1 MQTLV
6 QDIRYAL
13 RQLRKAPGFAI
24 TSVLTLALGLG
35 ATTAMLAVVESVLV
49 RPLDFKDATQLMIVG
64 VSDSANPG
72 QELSWPNY
80 LSLKHDLPAFSDLV
94 AYTELP
100 TAASTPD
107 GNDVVLDVE
116 TTSNLFDVLGV
127 KPALGRTFI
136 AADENNNAAVLS
148 YEFWRKNMHAER
160 SVIGHSV
167 KIQDHLYTV
176 VGVMPASFQFPIGV
190 GGQAVSSQAVWTTI
204 ALSANAKT
212 SRGFSFIQVLGRLK
226 PGVTQASA
234 TAQGESLVR
243 RSHDLN
249 ADNASTHFWL
259 FPYLNTVVGEQRPAL
274 LAMLAGCFILLFI
287 ACVNIANLQIARAT
301 SRDGEISLRS
311 ALGASRARILQQ
323 ILVESVMLSLLGV
336 GLGLGLAAVIL
347 RFIRRTYSGYPRFDE
362 IALDLPTFTV
372 CFAIAILCGV
382 AAGLAPAIR
391 LMKTAPSASLQQ
403 SGAGSYSVTRRN
415 KLTSV
420 LVAGEVAL
428 TFVLLVA
435 GGLFFRTLRSLEHVP
450 LGFDSHNVS
459 TFLLWPQS
467 GNAPVGSLEDTY
479 DQLIQRLQH
488 TPGIQSAG
496 LVTSLPI
503 SNFTMHVGGS
513 FKMVGRP
520 ENKQDRIEFG
530 AVSPDYLKTMSIPIT
545 RGRGLTREDT
555 LAAAPVIVVN
565 ETFANRYFPG
575 KNPIGQQFLADP
587 EPGLPAF
594 TIVGV
599 VGDTV
604 ESQVSNPAGPF
615 GFISYRQLPLS
626 SPMSHF
632 MIGIAGQFAVRSS
645 LPQASLESTIR
656 EAVKQEAPTYAI
668 DHLVQYEQSVNDS
681 LKTRKLSLSLA
692 MSFGMLALVLAAV
705 GVQGVLAYVVSQ
717 RVREIGIRIA
727 LGATRQQVLQRF
739 LRQGLIMT
747 LYGLAAGWV
756 ASLIAARWLKS
767 FLYGVPA
774 HDFTTFAVVGII
786 ILTVALVATLLPARR
801 AASIDP
807 MQALRSE

>member
-1 MQTLV
+1 MQNLV

-24 TSVLTLALGLG
+24 TSALTLALGLG

-49 RPLDFKDATQLMIVG
+49 RPLAFKNAGQLMLVG

-80 LSLKHDLPAFSDLV
+80 LSLKHDLPAFADLV

-116 TTSNLFDVLGV
+116 TTANFFDALGV

-148 YEFWRKNMHAER
+148 DEFWRKNMHADR

-167 KIQDHLYTV
+167 KIRDRLYTV
-176 VGVMPASFQFPIGV
+176 VGVMPASFQFPV
-190 GGQAVSSQAVWTTI
+190 GISDQSVWTTI
-204 ALSANAKT
+204 ALTDNAKT

-234 TAQGESLVR
+234 TAQGEALVR
-243 RSHDLN
+243 GSHDLN

-259 FPYLNTVVGEQRPAL
+259 FPYLNTVVGDQRPAL
-274 LAMLAGCFILLFI
+274 LAMLAGCFILLLI

-301 SRDGEISLRS
+301 SRDGEMSLRS

-323 ILVESVMLSLLGV
+323 ILVESVMLSLLGG

-347 RFIRRTYSGYPRFDE
+347 RFIRRTYSGYPRFQE

-403 SGAGSYSVTRRN
+403 SGAGSYSVTRRS

-428 TFVLLVA
+428 TFALLVA
-435 GGLFFRTLRSLEHVP
+435 GGLFFRTLKSLEHVP

-467 GNAPVGSLEDTY
+467 GNAPVGAQEDTY

-503 SNFTMHVGGS
+503 SNFTMHVNGS

-520 ENKQDRIEFG
+520 ENKQDRIEYA
-530 AVSPDYLKTMSIPIT
+530 AVSPDYFKTMSIPII

-599 VGDTV
+599 VGTTV
-604 ESQVSNPAGPF
+604 ESQVSNPGGPF
-615 GFISYRQLPLS
+615 GFISYRQLPLT

-645 LPQASLESTIR
+645 LPQASLERAIR

-668 DHLVQYEQSVNDS
+668 DHLEQYEQSVNDS
-681 LKTRKLSLSLA
+681 LKTRKLALNLA

-727 LGATRQQVLQRF
+727 LGATRGQVLQRF
-739 LRQGLIMT
+739 LRQGVVMA

-756 ASLIAARWLKS
+756 VSLIAARWLKS

-774 HDFTTFAVVGII
+774 HDFITFVVVGII
-786 ILTVALVATLLPARR
+786 ILTVALLATLLPARR